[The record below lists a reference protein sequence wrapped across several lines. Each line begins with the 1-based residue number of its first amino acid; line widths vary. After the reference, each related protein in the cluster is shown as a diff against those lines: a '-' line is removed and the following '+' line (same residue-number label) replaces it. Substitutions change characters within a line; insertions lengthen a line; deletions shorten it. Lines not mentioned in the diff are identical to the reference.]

1 MHFVDAFETGVS
13 ETTSSLAEKYNPC
26 RIIRRKNEK
35 KKRELYCY
43 KDGRIRTLLSVLNSL
58 YSADLP
64 YIPHL
69 NHLVTIINFQKS

>member
-35 KKRELYCY
+35 KNMNFTA
-43 KDGRIRTLLSVLNSL
+43 IRMDEF
-58 YSADLP
+58 ARC
-64 YIPHL
+64 
-69 NHLVTIINFQKS
+69 